1 MFEATYGARRRKKA
15 LNFKKP
21 TPHFNQ
27 NHATVLRSPHT
38 LRGRMEV
45 AAAATPFSKVIFH
58 LNNVVVGNRWGVPR
72 QAGAE

>member
-1 MFEATYGARRRKKA
+1 MCLKQHMEQDAEKSFE
-15 LNFKKP
+15 FKKP

-27 NHATVLRSPHT
+27 NHATVLCSPRT
-38 LRGRMEV
+38 LRGCMEL
-45 AAAATPFSKVIFH
+45 AAAATPFSKVIFN